1 MFGRRHDCNR
11 LLFLD
16 VLNRV
21 KDRVNRNI
29 GFRGVSSALELRD
42 FVLFKQGGH
51 KGVDNW
57 PWPGG
62 HSTLSSPT
70 LFMVDY

>member
-42 FVLFKQGGH
+42 FVLLPCCVPLASYDLTRLTQ
-51 KGVDNW
+51 
-57 PWPGG
+57 P
-62 HSTLSSPT
+62 LS
-70 LFMVDY
+70 